1 MKNITVQISITIA
14 DEHYESDEM
23 KEIVKRYDNGEAEYE
38 LQQDIRDMLGWH
50 NAQLIIPP
58 KVKLS
63 YIIND
68 LNRKRPSLEDESV
81 PTIKTV

>member
-14 DEHYESDEM
+14 D
-23 KEIVKRYDNGEAEYE
+23 
-38 LQQDIRDMLGWH
+38 
-50 NAQLIIPP
+50 
-58 KVKLS
+58 
-63 YIIND
+63 D